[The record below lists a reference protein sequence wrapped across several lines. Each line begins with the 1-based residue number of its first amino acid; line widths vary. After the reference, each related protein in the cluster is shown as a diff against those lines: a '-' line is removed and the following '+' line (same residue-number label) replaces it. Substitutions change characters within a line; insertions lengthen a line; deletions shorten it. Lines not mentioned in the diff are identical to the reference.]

1 MIAVVIIVSLAVNGK
16 TEKEEVNTTASYSSS
31 VIKFTN
37 AAETTQSISKWQNSS
52 ELATQQSSQSVNS
65 ERSESSESQSK
76 SESKSE
82 DSEHEQSQ
90 EPNENSINNSSH
102 NSSQSNNNYY
112 RPQQSETPKPE
123 PTKVQEPQTTKK
135 VEKPTSKP
143 TVKPQET
150 TKDNIYLS
158 YSSVSIHTDDVLFL
172 NLIGANNGVSWSVDN
187 SYILQ
192 NYGGG
197 GNQCSFK
204 ALKKGSTTVTA
215 TYNGRAYTC
224 YVTVN

>member
-31 VIKFTN
+31 VIKFTK

-65 ERSESSESQSK
+65 ERSERSESQSK

-90 EPNENSINNSSH
+90 EPNENNI
-102 NSSQSNNNYY
+102 NNNYY

-172 NLIGANNGVSWSVDN
+172 NLIGADNGVSWSVGN

-215 TYNGRAYTC
+215 TYNGRSYTC

>member
-1 MIAVVIIVSLAVNGK
+1 MIAVVIIVSLVVNGK
-16 TEKEEVNTTASYSSS
+16 AEKEEVNTTAPFSSS

-37 AAETTQSISKWQNSS
+37 VAETTQSISKWQNSS
-52 ELATQQSSQSVNS
+52 NLTTQQSPQVESTKNS
-65 ERSESSESQSK
+65 EVQSK
-76 SESKSE
+76 VESKSE
-82 DSEHEQSQ
+82 NSEHEQPQ
-90 EPNENSINNSSH
+90 EPNENSVNNSSH

-172 NLIGANNGVSWSVDN
+172 NLIGADNGVSWSVGN

-215 TYNGRAYTC
+215 TYNGRSYTC

>member
-1 MIAVVIIVSLAVNGK
+1 MIAVVIIVSLVVNGK
-16 TEKEEVNTTASYSSS
+16 TEKEEVNTTDSYSSS

-172 NLIGANNGVSWSVDN
+172 NLIGADNGVSWSVGN

-192 NYGGG
+192 NY
-197 GNQCSFK
+197 
-204 ALKKGSTTVTA
+204 
-215 TYNGRAYTC
+215 
-224 YVTVN
+224 

>member
-1 MIAVVIIVSLAVNGK
+1 MIAVVIIVSLVVNGK
-16 TEKEEVNTTASYSSS
+16 AEKEEVNTTAPFSSS

-37 AAETTQSISKWQNSS
+37 VAETTQSISKWQNSS
-52 ELATQQSSQSVNS
+52 NLTTQQSPQV
-65 ERSESSESQSK
+65 ESTKNSESQSK

-123 PTKVQEPQTTKK
+123 STKAQEQQTTRQP
-135 VEKPTSKP
+135 EKATSKP

-150 TKDNIYLS
+150 TKDNVYLS
-158 YSSVSIHTDDVLFL
+158 YSSVSLHTDDVLFL
-172 NLIGANNGVSWSVDN
+172 NLIGADNGVSWSVGN

-204 ALKKGSTTVTA
+204 ALKKGSTTITA
-215 TYNGRAYTC
+215 AYNGRSYTC

>member
-1 MIAVVIIVSLAVNGK
+1 MIAVVIIVSLVVNGK
-16 TEKEEVNTTASYSSS
+16 AEKEEVNTTAPFSSS

-37 AAETTQSISKWQNSS
+37 VAETTQSISKWQNSS
-52 ELATQQSSQSVNS
+52 NLTTQQSPQVESTKNS
-65 ERSESSESQSK
+65 EVQSK
-76 SESKSE
+76 VESKSE
-82 DSEHEQSQ
+82 NSEHKQPQ
-90 EPNENSINNSSH
+90 EPNENSVNNSSH
-102 NSSQSNNNYY
+102 NSSQSNNSYY
-112 RPQQSETPKPE
+112 RPPQHETPKPE
-123 PTKVQEPQTTKK
+123 STKAQEQQTTRQP
-135 VEKPTSKP
+135 EKATSKP

-150 TKDNIYLS
+150 TKDNVYLS
-158 YSSVSIHTDDVLFL
+158 YSSVSLHTDDVMFL
-172 NLIGANNGVSWSVDN
+172 TLIEAENGVSWSVGN

-215 TYNGRAYTC
+215 TYNGRSYTC

>member
-123 PTKVQEPQTTKK
+123 PTKVQEP
-135 VEKPTSKP
+135 KP

-172 NLIGANNGVSWSVDN
+172 NLIGADNGVSWSVGN

-215 TYNGRAYTC
+215 AYNGRSYTC

>member
-16 TEKEEVNTTASYSSS
+16 TEKEEVNTTVSYSSS

-52 ELATQQSSQSVNS
+52 NLTTQQSPQVESTKNS
-65 ERSESSESQSK
+65 EVQSK
-76 SESKSE
+76 VESKSE
-82 DSEHEQSQ
+82 NSEHEQSQ

-112 RPQQSETPKPE
+112 RPQQSETPTPE

-172 NLIGANNGVSWSVDN
+172 NLIGADNGVSWSVGN

-215 TYNGRAYTC
+215 TYNGRSYTC

>member
-16 TEKEEVNTTASYSSS
+16 TEKEEVNTTVSYSSS

-52 ELATQQSSQSVNS
+52 NLTTQQSPQVESTKNS
-65 ERSESSESQSK
+65 EVQSK
-76 SESKSE
+76 VESKSE
-82 DSEHEQSQ
+82 NSEHEQSQ

-135 VEKPTSKP
+135 VEKQTSKP

-172 NLIGANNGVSWSVDN
+172 NLIGADNGVSWSVGN

-215 TYNGRAYTC
+215 TYNGRSYTC

>member
-1 MIAVVIIVSLAVNGK
+1 MIAVVIIVSLVVNGK
-16 TEKEEVNTTASYSSS
+16 AEKEEVNTTAPFSSS
-31 VIKFTN
+31 VIKFTK
-37 AAETTQSISKWQNSS
+37 ATETTQSISKWQNSNN
-52 ELATQQSSQSVNS
+52 LTTQQSPQVESTKNS
-65 ERSESSESQSK
+65 EVQSK
-76 SESKSE
+76 VESKSE
-82 DSEHEQSQ
+82 NSEHEQPQ

-112 RPQQSETPKPE
+112 RPQQSETQKPE

-143 TVKPQET
+143 AVKPQET

-158 YSSVSIHTDDVLFL
+158 YSSVSLHTDDVMFL
-172 NLIGANNGVSWSVDN
+172 TLIEAENGVSWSVGN

-215 TYNGRAYTC
+215 TYNGRSYTC

>member
-1 MIAVVIIVSLAVNGK
+1 MIVIVIIVSLAVNGK
-16 TEKEEVNTTASYSSS
+16 AKKEDVNTTTSFSSS
-31 VIKFTN
+31 VVKFTK
-37 AAETTQSISKWQNSS
+37 AAETIPSISKWQNSR
-52 ELATQQSSQSVNS
+52 ELTTQLSSKNENS
-65 ERSESSESQSK
+65 EHSKNSESQSK
-76 SESKSE
+76 AESKSE
-82 DSEHEQSQ
+82 NSEHDQSQ
-90 EPNENSINNSSH
+90 EPNENNINNSSR
-102 NSSQSNNNYY
+102 NSSQNNNNYY

-143 TVKPQET
+143 TVKPPET
-150 TKDNIYLS
+150 TKDNVYLS

-172 NLIGANNGVSWSVDN
+172 NLIGADNGVSWSVGN
-187 SYILQ
+187 PYILQ

-204 ALKKGSTTVTA
+204 ALKTGSTTVTS
-215 TYNGRAYTC
+215 TYNGRSYTC

>member
-16 TEKEEVNTTASYSSS
+16 TEKEEVNTTVSYSSS

-52 ELATQQSSQSVNS
+52 NLTTQQSPQVESTKNS
-65 ERSESSESQSK
+65 EVQSK
-76 SESKSE
+76 VESKSE
-82 DSEHEQSQ
+82 NSEHEQSQ

-143 TVKPQET
+143 TVKPQEI

-172 NLIGANNGVSWSVDN
+172 NLIGADNGVSWSVGN

-215 TYNGRAYTC
+215 TYNGRSYTC

>member
-16 TEKEEVNTTASYSSS
+16 TEKEEVNTTVSYSSS

-52 ELATQQSSQSVNS
+52 NLTTQQSPQVESTKNS
-65 ERSESSESQSK
+65 EVQSK
-76 SESKSE
+76 VESKSE
-82 DSEHEQSQ
+82 NSEHEQSQ

-172 NLIGANNGVSWSVDN
+172 NLIGADNGVSWSVGN

-215 TYNGRAYTC
+215 TYNGRSYTC

>member
-1 MIAVVIIVSLAVNGK
+1 MIAVVIIVSLAVNVK
-16 TEKEEVNTTASYSSS
+16 TEKEEVNTTVSYSSS

-52 ELATQQSSQSVNS
+52 NLTTQQSPQVESTKNS
-65 ERSESSESQSK
+65 EVQSK
-76 SESKSE
+76 VESKSE
-82 DSEHEQSQ
+82 NSEHEQSQ

-172 NLIGANNGVSWSVDN
+172 NLIGADNGVSWSVGN

-215 TYNGRAYTC
+215 TYNGRSYTC

>member
-1 MIAVVIIVSLAVNGK
+1 MIAVVIIVSLA
-16 TEKEEVNTTASYSSS
+16 
-31 VIKFTN
+31 
-37 AAETTQSISKWQNSS
+37 
-52 ELATQQSSQSVNS
+52 VNS

-172 NLIGANNGVSWSVDN
+172 NLIGADNGVSWSVGN

-215 TYNGRAYTC
+215 TYNGRSYTC

>member
-52 ELATQQSSQSVNS
+52 ELSTQQSSQSVNS
-65 ERSESSESQSK
+65 ERSESSESQSR

-82 DSEHEQSQ
+82 NSEHEQSQ
-90 EPNENSINNSSH
+90 EPNENIINNSSH
-102 NSSQSNNNYY
+102 NSSQSNNYY

-172 NLIGANNGVSWSVDN
+172 NLIGADNGVSWSVGN

-215 TYNGRAYTC
+215 TYNGRSYTC

>member
-1 MIAVVIIVSLAVNGK
+1 MIAVVIIVRLVVNSNAV
-16 TEKEEVNTTASYSSS
+16 KEEAITTAPFSSS

-37 AAETTQSISKWQNSS
+37 VAETTQSISKWQNSS
-52 ELATQQSSQSVNS
+52 NLTTQQSPQVESTKNS
-65 ERSESSESQSK
+65 EVQSK
-76 SESKSE
+76 VESKSE
-82 DSEHEQSQ
+82 NSEHEQPQ
-90 EPNENSINNSSH
+90 EPNENSVNNSSH
-102 NSSQSNNNYY
+102 NSSQSNNSYY
-112 RPQQSETPKPE
+112 RPPQHETPKPE
-123 PTKVQEPQTTKK
+123 STKAQEQQTTRQP
-135 VEKPTSKP
+135 EKATSKP

-150 TKDNIYLS
+150 TKDNVYLS
-158 YSSVSIHTDDVLFL
+158 YSSVSLHTDDVMFL
-172 NLIGANNGVSWSVDN
+172 TLIEAENGVSWSVGN

-204 ALKKGSTTVTA
+204 ALKKGATTVTA